1 MHEGGGE
8 NGDLRLREGIF
19 GRPIADGMR
28 HSTKDFG
35 EVSIIRPAAVQ
46 IRGAGSEKD
55 ERAEIKHRVEVLLTS
70 DPKSSL
76 RHLSCRCWSASSMK
90 RGFSRNFRYG

>member
-1 MHEGGGE
+1 M
-8 NGDLRLREGIF
+8 
-19 GRPIADGMR
+19 
-28 HSTKDFG
+28 
-35 EVSIIRPAAVQ
+35 IRPAAVQ

-76 RHLSCRCWSASSMK
+76 RHLSCCCWSASSVK
-90 RGFSRNFRYG
+90 WGFNFRYG